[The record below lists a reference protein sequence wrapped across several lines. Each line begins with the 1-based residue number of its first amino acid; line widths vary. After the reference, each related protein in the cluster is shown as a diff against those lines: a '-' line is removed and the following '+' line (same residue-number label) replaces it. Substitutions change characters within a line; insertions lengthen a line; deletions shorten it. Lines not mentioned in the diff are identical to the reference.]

1 MLPDFNRLR
10 IFYHIYK
17 QESSTE
23 AANVLHITQSG
34 VSQHLKKLEDELQ
47 TSLFTRVNR
56 RLVPTAAGHNL
67 FKIVQS
73 FMIQLEQGVQNINAT
88 LENPSGLLRIGGPSE
103 FGRTYIPQIF
113 ASFRCMYPDVS
124 FQLELGDPNFLFSKI
139 TTGDLDFAYIDI
151 LPILLKTPGGL
162 SVYDIEPILT
172 EDLVLACSKKYYD
185 AQVTQESYK
194 NLITLDFISY
204 KTDIS
209 LFHGWFLSKFGLEI
223 SSLKL
228 AMVVDSPGA
237 IISGIENDMGIGIIT
252 SHLIAKQVA
261 EGSMIII
268 KGASEEMKNTISCV
282 SFKDKK
288 KTITESCFQQYFAK
302 QLKLILPS

>member
-17 QESSTE
+17 QESSTA

-67 FKIVQS
+67 YKIVQR
-73 FMIQLEQGVQNINAT
+73 FILQLEQGVQNINAT
-88 LENPSGLLRIGGPSE
+88 MESPAGLLRIGGPSE

-113 ASFRCMYPDVS
+113 ASFRCKYPDVS
-124 FQLELGDPNFLFSKI
+124 LQLELGDPNFLFSKVAA
-139 TTGDLDFAYIDI
+139 GDLDFAYIDI
-151 LPILLKTPGGL
+151 LPIFLETPGGL
-162 SVYDIEPILT
+162 SVYDIEPILN
-172 EDLVLACSKKYYD
+172 EELVLACSKKYYD
-185 AQVTQESYK
+185 NRVTEESY
-194 NLITLDFISY
+194 NALINLDFISY

-209 LFHGWFLSKFGLEI
+209 LFHNWFLSEFGQKIPSLE
-223 SSLKL
+223 L

-237 IISGIENDMGIGIIT
+237 ILSAMKNDIGLGIIV

-261 EGSMIII
+261 EGSMVII
-268 KGASEEMKNTISCV
+268 KGASEQMKNTISCV
-282 SFKDKK
+282 CFKDKK
-288 KTITESCFQQYFAK
+288 KTITESCFQQYFTQK
-302 QLKLILPS
+302 LKVLLPT

>member
-17 QESSTE
+17 QESSTA

-56 RLVPTAAGHNL
+56 RLVPTAAGYNL
-67 FKIVQS
+67 YTIVQK

-88 LENPSGLLRIGGPSE
+88 LESPSGLLRIGGPSE

-113 ASFRCMYPDVS
+113 ASFRCTYPEVS
-124 FQLELGDPNFLFSKI
+124 LQLELGDPKVLFSKVA
-139 TTGDLDFAYIDI
+139 TGDLDFAYIDI
-151 LPILLKTPGGL
+151 LPIYFETPGGL

-172 EDLVLACSKKYYD
+172 EELVLACSKKYYD
-185 AQVTQESYK
+185 DRIFEESYEE
-194 NLITLDFISY
+194 LITLDYISY

-209 LFHGWFLSKFGLEI
+209 LFHGWFLSEFGKEI
-223 SSLKL
+223 SSLEL
-228 AMVVDSPGA
+228 AMIVDSPGA
-237 IISGIENDMGIGIIT
+237 IISGMENDMGVGIIT
-252 SHLIAKQVA
+252 SHLITKQVT
-261 EGSMIII
+261 EGSLVII
-268 KGASEEMKNTISCV
+268 KGASEQMKNTISCV
-282 SFKDKK
+282 CFKDKK
-288 KTITESCFQQYFAK
+288 QTITESCFQQYFARE
-302 QLKLILPS
+302 LKVILPS